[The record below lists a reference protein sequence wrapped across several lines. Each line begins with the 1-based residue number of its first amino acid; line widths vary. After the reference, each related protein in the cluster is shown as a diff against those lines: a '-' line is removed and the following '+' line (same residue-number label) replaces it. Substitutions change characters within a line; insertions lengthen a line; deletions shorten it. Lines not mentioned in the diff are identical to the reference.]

1 MTRQRNKERQEGKR
15 RTKGNDKQGKTMN
28 KDENR
33 KTQSTNEI
41 IVPQRFGNSGR
52 KKITTLH
59 RKQQKKQRYSTSKM
73 SSEKHRC
80 KH

>member
-33 KTQSTNEI
+33 KTPSTNEI

-52 KKITTLH
+52 KKNHNIT
-59 RKQQKKQRYSTSKM
+59 QKTAKETTILDFKD
-73 SSEKHRC
+73 EL
-80 KH
+80 

>member
-41 IVPQRFGNSGR
+41 IVSQRFGNSGR
-52 KKITTLH
+52 KKNHNIT
-59 RKQQKKQRYSTSKM
+59 QKTAKETTILDFKD
-73 SSEKHRC
+73 EL
-80 KH
+80 